1 MSRGKRLLAALYG
14 AFVTPTTRQLEAYG
28 RFAHNMAA
36 ACVIAGMSIIFTDS
50 RYGLMHVFAL
60 FATGVLCFLAGALCS
75 RGE

>member
-36 ACVIAGMSIIFTDS
+36 ACVIAAMSIIFTDT

-60 FATGVLCFLAGALCS
+60 FAAGVSCFVAGALFS